1 MDQSKRENKQLEYTF
16 PFLTWNNADLN
27 FPPHWHACFEIIYM
41 RRGHIYAS
49 VDDTVY
55 KAEAGD
61 LVMVNAG
68 TVHGYFGQSPN
79 VFFQGFQFGSA
90 FFGDD
95 FIPLRD
101 IIFNVPVLSTKNM
114 PDILSLRL
122 RTLLDEIASEYNRKQ
137 IGWQLAVK
145 SMLYELMLM
154 ILREQS
160 KIIPHETIRA
170 MSSGAGRMLSFVFK
184 NYSDESLSLE
194 DAANA
199 LKLNKY
205 YFSRFFKKH
214 IGQSFHAYLTKTR
227 VEFAKR
233 YLIES
238 KMTVTDIVFHS
249 GFNSIQTFN
258 RVFRALTGLSPREYR
273 RKNSVAPQAGFA
285 ESFIASK
292 TTKNINY

>member
-1 MDQSKRENKQLEYTF
+1 MDQLRRENKQFEHTF
-16 PFLTWNNADLN
+16 PFLTWNNTEVN

-41 RRGHIYAS
+41 RRGHTYVS
-49 VDDTVY
+49 VDDAVY

-61 LVMVNAG
+61 LIMVNAE
-68 TVHGYFGQSPN
+68 TVHGYFDQSSN
-79 VFFQGFQFGSA
+79 VSFRGFQFGMM

-95 FIPLRD
+95 FLPLRD
-101 IIFNVPVLSTKNM
+101 IIFNVPVLTAKNM
-114 PDILSLRL
+114 PDTLSLRL
-122 RTLLDEIASEYNRKQ
+122 RVLLDEIASEYSRKQ

-145 SMLYELMLM
+145 SNFYGLMLM
-154 ILREQS
+154 VLREQS

-184 NYSDESLSLE
+184 NCSDESLTLE

-227 VEFAKR
+227 VDFAKH

-238 KMTVTDIVFHS
+238 KMPVTDIAFNA
-249 GFNSIQTFN
+249 GFGSLQTFN
-258 RVFRALTGLSPREYR
+258 RVFKLLTGRTPGEYR
-273 RKNSVAPQAGFA
+273 RENSARFSPAVSPFYV
-285 ESFIASK
+285 EK
-292 TTKNINY
+292 TVVKK

>member
-1 MDQSKRENKQLEYTF
+1 MNQLRRENKQFEHTF
-16 PFLTWNNADLN
+16 PFLTWNNTEVN

-41 RRGHIYAS
+41 RRGHTYVS
-49 VDDTVY
+49 VDDAVY

-61 LVMVNAG
+61 LIMVNAEA
-68 TVHGYFGQSPN
+68 VHGYFDQSPN
-79 VFFQGFQFGSA
+79 VSFRGFQFGMM

-95 FIPLRD
+95 FLPLRD
-101 IIFNVPVLSTKNM
+101 IIFNVPVLSAKSM
-114 PDILSLRL
+114 PDTLSLRL
-122 RTLLDEIASEYNRKQ
+122 CALLDEIASEYRLKQ

-145 SMLYELMLM
+145 SKLYELMLM

-184 NYSDESLSLE
+184 NCSDESLTLE

-214 IGQSFHAYLTKTR
+214 IGQPFHAYLTKTR
-227 VEFAKR
+227 VDFAKH

-238 KMTVTDIVFHS
+238 KMPITDIAFNA
-249 GFNSIQTFN
+249 GFGSLQTFN
-258 RVFRALTGLSPREYR
+258 RVFKLLTGRTPGEYR
-273 RKNSVAPQAGFA
+273 RENSARFSPLVSHFYVEKPAA
-285 ESFIASK
+285 K
-292 TTKNINY
+292 K